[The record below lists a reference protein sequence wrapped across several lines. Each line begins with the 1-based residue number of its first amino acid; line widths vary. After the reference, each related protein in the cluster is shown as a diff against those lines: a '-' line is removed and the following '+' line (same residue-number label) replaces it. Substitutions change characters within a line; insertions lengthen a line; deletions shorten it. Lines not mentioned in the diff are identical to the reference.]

1 MLINFNRVDLSN
13 NSDHEEKIGNVG
25 LGLLH
30 IGFGRTVTINKIS
43 NDDMAFI
50 KKSYP
55 IPVKVAAV
63 ALFILAFP
71 ITVPLAVMGC
81 IGMAFSKSYSEVFN
95 LYNQIK
101 QKSAMLGKK
110 SNAPDAE
117 LVRSTA
123 VKKTK
128 SGKKIL
134 PLSHSNTPEDKAAT
148 SIQKHFRGYLARR
161 PFLSNHLYPQYR
173 VLCDQAERAGHRC
186 LMPNAGN
193 GRTTVFLPQQMP
205 GVVLKQSGRKE
216 AIERF
221 HQMQEA
227 RSVLYSQ
234 KSSHLIIPEA
244 NLCQNFL
251 VEKRLPVNV
260 DSYANMQIYLSDP
273 KLFDEP
279 VRELTRLFSTV
290 DIGDLIATSKRSPLR
305 YISGN
310 NVRYD
315 NLPLYVVEKNGKM
328 EGKIGL
334 IDLEYFKNSPSADG
348 LETVVRIFPLHL
360 DIIKEEATKLK
371 MEFDEGRLETA
382 AEKGKKYLEVGF
394 ASHLKWLK
402 QKGIDTNHLS
412 SQPFQVSP
420 QREKELITVIEK
432 ELLKLNQG
440 VNHFRSRWNGNSNT
454 IAKNFFIENPEATAK
469 ELAATIL
476 PLMIGRI
483 KTRIERHQNEQ
494 LTKFL
499 DKKMT
504 EAQLISSRSFEI
516 ERIKLCRDVLKETHV
531 AYEKLKVNEISI
543 EEKRDLSDQ
552 LLYVVLENLVKG
564 GEIFYFDPGY
574 SSSNRECWIRF

>member
-1 MLINFNRVDLSN
+1 MLVSFNRVNLDN
-13 NSDHEEKIGNVG
+13 NSDREEKIGNVG

-30 IGFGRTVTINKIS
+30 IGFGQTVTVNKIS
-43 NDDMAFI
+43 SHGGVFT

-55 IPVKVAAV
+55 TRAKVAAV

-71 ITVPLAVMGC
+71 ITIPLAVIGC
-81 IGMAFSKSYSEVFN
+81 IGVAFSKSYREVFN

-101 QKSAMLGKK
+101 EKSVILGKK
-110 SNAPDAE
+110 SN
-117 LVRSTA
+117 
-123 VKKTK
+123 VKNAK

-173 VLCDQAERAGHRC
+173 VLWDQAEGAGARLIPRAET
-186 LMPNAGN
+186 GN
-193 GRTTVFLPQQMP
+193 TEVFLPQQMP
-205 GVVLKQSGRKE
+205 EVALKHSGREK

-221 HQMQEA
+221 HQMQEVRA
-227 RSVLYSQ
+227 VLYSQ

-273 KLFDEP
+273 KRFDEP
-279 VRELTRLFSTV
+279 VRELTRLFSTI
-290 DIGDLIATSKRSPLR
+290 DIGDLIALPASSPLGQ
-305 YISGN
+305 ISGDE
-310 NVRYD
+310 VRYD
-315 NLPLYVVEKNGKM
+315 NLPLYLVEKNGKT

-334 IDLEYFKNSPSADG
+334 IDLECFKNSPSTNG
-348 LETVVRIFPLHL
+348 LKTLVRIFPLHL
-360 DIIKEEATKLK
+360 DVIKEEATKLK
-371 MEFDEGRLETA
+371 MEFNEGILEAA
-382 AEKGKKYLEVGF
+382 AEKGKKYLEIGF
-394 ASHLKWLK
+394 AGHLKWLK

-420 QREKELITVIEK
+420 QRKKELITVIEK

-440 VNHFRSRWNGNSNT
+440 VNEFCSRSWVSSDT

-483 KTRIERHQNEQ
+483 KTNIEEHQNEQ
-494 LTKFL
+494 LNKFL
-499 DKKMT
+499 NEKMT
-504 EAQLISSRSFEI
+504 EAQLIRSRSFEI
-516 ERIKLCRDVLKETHV
+516 ERIKFYKDVFEETRV
-531 AYEKLKVNEISI
+531 AYEKLKLKKISI
-543 EEKRDLSDQ
+543 EEERDLSDQ
-552 LLYVVLENLVKG
+552 LLCVVLENLVKG
-564 GEIFYFDPGY
+564 GELFYFDPGHY
-574 SSSNRECWIRF
+574 SGFSRKCWIRF